1 MADIDS
7 KSLEQKL
14 DTLIR
19 LNAYIATKGMKVA
32 EAAPILNELGMSA
45 AEIALILGSTPNAV
59 NVRLSE
65 ARAGKKK
72 AKAKNNQE
80 GRANGFQKGI

>member
-1 MADIDS
+1 MADGNS

-32 EAAPILNELGMSA
+32 DAAPILNELGMSA

-59 NVRLSE
+59 NVRISE
-65 ARAGKKK
+65 ARAEKKK
-72 AKAKNNQE
+72 GKAKNNP
-80 GRANGFQKGI
+80 